1 MQIQVLG
8 AGGAFSPE
16 IGNSSIIFWDKD
28 GGLLVDCGYTVY
40 PIIKKKNLIR
50 RINRIFITHRHGD
63 HLGSLDTF
71 LYHKRFVLG
80 QTVKFFGISDIMPY
94 LEAIDPFFG
103 FDEDGD
109 QYFNLEDDG
118 ANVVVIPTKHVEGM
132 VSHALYY
139 KGVLFSGDTSES
151 LLETPQAYDAK
162 LILHEV
168 SFTDNNVHTYFN
180 ELARAKEEIK
190 RKTWL
195 YHYNVGED
203 VSYASKAGNHGFAG
217 FLKKDQILNLA
228 GA

>member
-16 IGNSSIIFWDKD
+16 IGNSSIIFWDKE

-40 PIIKKKNLIR
+40 PILKRKSLLR
-50 RINRIFITHRHGD
+50 RINRLFITHRHGD
-63 HLGSLDTF
+63 HVGSLDTF

-80 QTVKFFGISDIMPY
+80 QKVKFFGISDIMPY
-94 LEAIDPFFG
+94 LTSIDPFFD

-109 QYFNLEDDG
+109 QYFDLEDDG
-118 ANVVVIPTKHVEGM
+118 AKIEIIPTKHVEGM
-132 VSHALYY
+132 ASHAINY

-151 LLETPQAYDAK
+151 LLDTQQAFDAR
-162 LILHEV
+162 LIIHEV
-168 SFTDNNVHTYFN
+168 SFTENNVHTYFN
-180 ELARAKEEIK
+180 TLARAKEEIK

-195 YHYNVGED
+195 YHYNVGEE
-203 VSYASKAGNHGFAG
+203 VTYASKAAQHGFAG
-217 FLKKDQILNLA
+217 FLKKDQIINLS